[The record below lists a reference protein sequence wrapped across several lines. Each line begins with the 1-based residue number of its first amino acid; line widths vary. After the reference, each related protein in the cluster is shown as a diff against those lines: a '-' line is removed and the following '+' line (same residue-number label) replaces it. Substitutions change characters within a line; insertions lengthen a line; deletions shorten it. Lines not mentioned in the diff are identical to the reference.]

1 MESAE
6 LVDMIVS
13 DAKSSEISDYIKNI
27 LHTKSSEKIDEL
39 KPAVAVGLFGQSEEE
54 IEGDEDLEI
63 EEEE

>member
-13 DAKSSEISDYIKNI
+13 DAKSSDISDYIKNI
-27 LHTKSSEKIDEL
+27 LYTKSSEKVDEL
-39 KPAVAVGLFGQSEEE
+39 RPTASAGLFGQSEEE